1 MNLITGIRVLAE
13 KGYTMKTDIY
23 INLAVKDLNKT
34 KAFFSELGFN
44 YNPAF
49 TDENAACMILNERA
63 SVMLLQESF
72 FKTFIK
78 KEIADA
84 HKSTEVLLAIMLK
97 SRGEVDEFV
106 NKALAMN
113 AAEAREPRDH
123 GFMYDRAFNDL
134 DGHTWE
140 VGYLDMSQFPKKG

>member
-1 MNLITGIRVLAE
+1 
-13 KGYTMKTDIY
+13 MKTDIY
-23 INLAVKDLNKT
+23 INLPVKDLNKT

-44 YNPAF
+44 YNPMF

-78 KEIADA
+78 KEISDA

-113 AAEAREPRDH
+113 ASEAREPRDH
-123 GFMYDRAFNDL
+123 GFMYDRAFSDP
-134 DGHTWE
+134 DGHIWE
-140 VGYLDMSQFPKKG
+140 VGWMDMSQFPKKG

>member
-1 MNLITGIRVLAE
+1 
-13 KGYTMKTDIY
+13 MKTDIY
-23 INLAVKDLNKT
+23 INLPVKDLNKT

-49 TDENAACMILNERA
+49 TDENAACMILNEHA
-63 SVMLLQESF
+63 SVMLLKESF

-97 SRGEVDEFV
+97 SRNEVDEFV
-106 NKALAMN
+106 TKALSM
-113 AAEAREPRDH
+113 EAVETREPRDY
-123 GFMYDRAFNDL
+123 GFIYDRAFNDL

-140 VGYLDMSQFPKKG
+140 VGYLDMSQFPKK